1 MQEQVYEYIE
11 EADKAQVMELMD
23 AVINRFRE
31 LYEDPEL
38 VVMTLPVKDK
48 QARVEQLKR
57 VVQMMQA
64 QM

>member
-11 EADKAQVMELMD
+11 ESDKAQVMELLD
-23 AVINRFRE
+23 VVINRFRE

-48 QARVEQLKR
+48 QARAEQLERIFKMI
-57 VVQMMQA
+57 QTQA
-64 QM
+64 

>member
-57 VVQMMQA
+57 VFQMMQA